1 MSSLLN
7 PNNRLNFGLTNILN
21 FSINNSLKC
30 SPKFRLKNRLQF
42 RPKFSLKF
50 GGQNNICTHYIRTIY
65 YNTILLYYIK
75 QYKKIIYI
83 TIYTILYIF
92 YSSNNICRIYIVYFL
107 FFLKKVL
114 TNENKCDI
122 IMIDKP
128 NKKRMER

>member
-1 MSSLLN
+1 MDKDIYKKLDYFFRQKLSSLLN
-7 PNNRLNFGLTNILN
+7 PNNSLNFGLKNRQK
-21 FSINNSLKC
+21 FSLNNSLKF

-83 TIYTILYIF
+83 TIYIILRK
-92 YSSNNICRIYIVYFL
+92 SNFRINANVF
-107 FFLKKVL
+107 VL
-114 TNENKCDI
+114 
-122 IMIDKP
+122 
-128 NKKRMER
+128 MESILLTS